1 MNQSMN
7 NPIVENYIARHEKSL
22 LKLVTEADIPAAKL
36 KEAILYNLFPGG
48 KRLRPLLVYIC
59 GEIAQ
64 AAPASLDIIA
74 AAIEIIHC
82 FSLVHDDLPAMD
94 NDDYRRGRLTC
105 HRAFDEA
112 TAILVGDGMQGLA
125 LDILLTHLPHILPAK
140 SAIEITRELITSS
153 GFAGMI
159 SGQSLD
165 LTELQKD
172 NITEAKLQHIHQL
185 KTGSL
190 FSSCINMALL
200 AGDPDKLTTVALRK
214 FSTILGVVFQ
224 MQDDYLDRY
233 GTHNSLGKNRASDEA
248 NHKKTFASLFD
259 KQELLYLINE
269 CYNNA
274 HKALGELGEQASTLK
289 KLTETLHQR
298 TNIKGD

>member
-7 NPIVENYIARHEKSL
+7 NPIIKNYISRHEKSL
-22 LKLVTEADIPAAKL
+22 LKLVTQTDIPADRL
-36 KEAILYNLFPGG
+36 REAILYSLFPGG

-64 AAPASLDIIA
+64 ADLASLDIIA

-82 FSLVHDDLPAMD
+82 YSLVHDDLPAMD

-125 LDILLTHLPHILPAK
+125 LDILLTHLPGILPAK
-140 SAIEITRELITSS
+140 STIEIARELITTS
-153 GFAGMI
+153 GLAGMI

-165 LTELQKD
+165 LTELQKA
-172 NITEAKLQHIHQL
+172 NITEAKLQQIHQL

-190 FSSCINMALL
+190 FGSCINMALL
-200 AGDPDKLTTVALRK
+200 AGQPDETTTLALRK

-233 GTHNSLGKNRASDEA
+233 GSHNSLGKNRASDEA

-259 KQELLYLINE
+259 EQELLYLINK

-274 HKALGELGEQASTLK
+274 RIALEELGERASTLK
-289 KLTETLHQR
+289 ELTETLHQR
-298 TNIKGD
+298 TKLKGN